1 MSITFER
8 ESVEFQPI
16 VVTRD
21 GVPVTTGLS
30 TCITQLGMRPVN
42 FTSAVT
48 VGTQVGCM
56 VSGLTVGTYNV
67 WVQIS
72 DSPETPVKNAGSF
85 TII

>member
-16 VVTRD
+16 IVTRD
-21 GVPVTTGLS
+21 GVTITSGVS
-30 TCITQLGMRPVN
+30 TCITQLGVRPVN
-42 FTSAVT
+42 FISAVT
-48 VGTQVGCM
+48 VGTQIGCM
-56 VSGLTVGTYNV
+56 VSGLTPGAYNV

-85 TII
+85 TVV